1 MISYL
6 PYPHVFESILLA
18 FSLQCSLN
26 IGFYSGD
33 PTRIA
38 EDCNILR
45 PHFFPSVPRLYNRI
59 YSKIKGGFE
68 EATGCKKWLVDKAL
82 ASKSYYQNATGAYT
96 HACWDKLV
104 FGKTKAVLGGNVR
117 IMVSGSAP
125 IDKTV
130 LDFLKL
136 CFCCPIL
143 EAYGLTETTGGSTIM
158 DKEDILSGH
167 VGGPTEGVKLRL
179 KDLPDMNYMSTDKPY
194 PRGEICMYGPTVF
207 SGYYKRPDK
216 TAECFDAEGWF

>member
-1 MISYL
+1 
-6 PYPHVFESILLA
+6 
-18 FSLQCSLN
+18 
-26 IGFYSGD
+26 
-33 PTRIA
+33 
-38 EDCNILR
+38 
-45 PHFFPSVPRLYNRI
+45 
-59 YSKIKGGFE
+59 
-68 EATGCKKWLVDKAL
+68 
-82 ASKSYYQNATGAYT
+82 
-96 HACWDKLV
+96 
-104 FGKTKAVLGGNVR
+104 
-117 IMVSGSAP
+117 MVSGSAP

-158 DKEDILSGH
+158 DKDDILSGH